1 MQLPSEIKNLIASV
15 KGMLAAILS
24 FALAFG
30 LITAQSTSEPIKF
43 KDSDSVQLSF
53 VAIADTHTRDDAFQG
68 YYLSRFFDD
77 LENTDENFDA
87 VIIAGDLTDN
97 GFNSEYDVL
106 FKYLDNQTAAENVLI
121 TLGNHDARY
130 EYKEN
135 SKIIMDEVKKLTGVD
150 TQGKSYYSYDINGY
164 TFIMLS
170 TEKAVFE
177 RAYISDAQLKFL
189 DSELARATKDGKPA
203 FVVCHQPLKN
213 THGLPDV
220 WKTGDIGD
228 QSEQVKEILTKYEN
242 VFYFNGHL
250 HDGVYERSIEKLSD
264 SVYTINL
271 PAYGKDNDY
280 GDYHDTGLGCYFEVY
295 SDEIVLT
302 ARNFKTGT
310 PTDYTYT
317 FDLAA

>member
-1 MQLPSEIKNLIASV
+1 MQLPSEIKNLITSV

-24 FALAFG
+24 FALTFG
-30 LITAQSTSEPIKF
+30 LITTQSTSDPIKF
-43 KDSDSVQLSF
+43 KDSDSVLLSF
-53 VAIADTHTRDDAFQG
+53 AAISDTHTRDDAFQG

-77 LENTDENFDA
+77 LENSDENFDA
-87 VIIAGDLTDN
+87 VVIAGDLTDN
-97 GFNSEYDVL
+97 GFNSEYDEL
-106 FKYLDNQTAAENVLI
+106 FKYLDNQTATKNILI

-135 SKIIMDEVKKLTGVD
+135 SKIVMDEVNKLIGVD

-170 TEKAVFE
+170 TEAAVFE

-228 QSEQVKEILTKYEN
+228 QSEQVREILTKYEN

-280 GDYHDTGLGCYFEVY
+280 GNYHDTGLGCYLEVY

-302 ARNFKTGT
+302 ARNFKSGT
-310 PTDYTYT
+310 PTDYSYT